1 MSSNSETNG
10 SLSFAESSDGS
21 EDSWKIGGLLRAK
34 YDLTAKSCSR
44 TFLRMKVVIQM
55 IMEKKETSMV

>member
-1 MSSNSETNG
+1 ME
-10 SLSFAESSDGS
+10 AKIPR
-21 EDSWKIGGLLRAK
+21 KIGGLLRAK
-34 YDLTAKSCSR
+34 YDHTAKSHSW